1 MIAYH
6 PTKSSWQKV
15 SSSEVVVVRVTVW
28 LYKSSLWPW
37 PWRQQTFFSAWHSGS
52 FCCITIPNLVTKYFM
67 VQKISSW
74 QTFTDIFN
82 LCCDLD
88 LEHSNPIFPQDTLV
102 YDAVLSN
109 QVWLQMDQRFRR
121 YNKKS
126 YFDYIS
132 PCCDL
137 DIKHSEIT
145 FSAWLSG
152 LLRCITIPGLATK
165 YFLVQ
170 KISSGQTFW
179 TFAVTL
185 TLSAVIPFSHVTHR
199 LIIKFGCKRISSL
212 EDIVKI
218 VIFWLYKPLLWPW
231 HSRWWTNFSAWQIA
245 FVIIHH
251 HTKFGKKLI
260 EQFRRYWVDMIRHTT
275 RPTDRHT
282 DKVISIYSLP
292 PKSIRGCMITE
303 SW

>member
-102 YDAVLSN
+102 YNAVLSD
-109 QVWLQMDQRFRR
+109 QVWLQTDQQFGR
-121 YNKKS
+121 YSRN
-126 YFDYIS
+126 S
-132 PCCDL
+132 PIHCDL
-137 DIKHSEIT
+137 DIEDSEPSFLPDTLPHDNTQPYQVCLKMVGWFRQYCLDKIRLMDRMT
-145 FSAWLSG
+145 DG
-152 LLRCITIPGLATK
+152 QMYRETK
-165 YFLVQ
+165 WF
-170 KISSGQTFW
+170 
-179 TFAVTL
+179 
-185 TLSAVIPFSHVTHR
+185 
-199 LIIKFGCKRISSL
+199 
-212 EDIVKI
+212 
-218 VIFWLYKPLLWPW
+218 
-231 HSRWWTNFSAWQIA
+231 
-245 FVIIHH
+245 
-251 HTKFGKKLI
+251 
-260 EQFRRYWVDMIRHTT
+260 
-275 RPTDRHT
+275 
-282 DKVISIYSLP
+282 
-292 PKSIRGCMITE
+292 
-303 SW
+303 